1 MTPCEAGSVVSTSGD
16 YSVFGAREMRAVR
29 GRPEIAGRHGA
40 GRAGAVR
47 RPCGSC
53 ARHGSARRGALPGS
67 VCTARSAPE
76 GGGARPTW

>member
-16 YSVFGAREMRAVR
+16 CSVFGAREMHVMR
-29 GRPEIAGRHGA
+29 GRPESAGRHGA
-40 GRAGAVR
+40 GRARAVR

-67 VCTARSAPE
+67 VRTARSAPE
-76 GGGARPTW
+76 VGGARPTW